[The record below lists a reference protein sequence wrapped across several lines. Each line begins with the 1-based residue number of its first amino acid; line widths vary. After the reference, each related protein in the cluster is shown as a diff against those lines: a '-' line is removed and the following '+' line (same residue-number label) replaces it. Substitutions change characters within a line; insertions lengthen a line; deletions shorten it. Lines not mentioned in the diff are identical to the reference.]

1 MHPVGLCQRVSSSRV
16 KVITKVRKARWLS
29 VALKVIVGTLVLPKI
44 AKSIFL
50 CESHFNAQWLS
61 TDHQKCYS
69 LFQAFSK
76 WNESNR
82 HVMVNGA
89 KLATERKLREGL
101 VGDLT
106 KTSLGLAPQLQSRRL
121 LSRFVLRTEQ
131 SGTDWKWKELS
142 NSSFQKILVCFW
154 LKIIFGT
161 YFADAA
167 MSVKIQFIIFELV
180 SFRLAKIRWRRME
193 L

>member
-16 KVITKVRKARWLS
+16 KIITKVQKARWLS
-29 VALKVIVGTLVLPKI
+29 VALKVIVGTLVLQKS

-101 VGDLT
+101 IGDLT
-106 KTSLGLAPQLQSRRL
+106 KTSLGLSLLNYNRASFYVRNNLEQTENGMSCRTRL
-121 LSRFVLRTEQ
+121 FKKFSYAF
-131 SGTDWKWKELS
+131 DWKL
-142 NSSFQKILVCFW
+142 FLAPT
-154 LKIIFGT
+154 LP
-161 YFADAA
+161 
-167 MSVKIQFIIFELV
+167 MSPCP
-180 SFRLAKIRWRRME
+180 
-193 L
+193 